1 MISTFYFNTSFKKKA
16 KTTIYFINSVYIT
29 VFIYFFILMVQW
41 HLDFHHFPYVSNY
54 LIVLLYGDLTT
65 QKSDLVLCE
74 VKFRLLN
81 IVYRDQSSVV
91 AVTNMEMWR
100 IMIIHKHRD
109 NNSIKSTYFRHY
121 SIHLYLCKHN
131 LFSLHVQANRFF

>member
-1 MISTFYFNTSFKKKA
+1 
-16 KTTIYFINSVYIT
+16 
-29 VFIYFFILMVQW
+29 MVQW

-131 LFSLHVQANRFF
+131 LFSLHVQAFISFVPAIYCFSPYDQLFRLNRYKDFERRTRVH